1 MKKVFSFMQIAGLAL
16 LILCLAITVITVFKT
31 NQAQKETPFIVETI
45 NACLPDRHSIS
56 IEDYIGCEMP
66 ALEIEGSDYVALIE
80 IPNFNVE
87 LPVQRDWENKDLA
100 KSPCRFWGSIY
111 NNDLIIGGKY
121 QEGQFSFCQQLDID
135 DRINIIDMRGAQ
147 YNFTVQKIE
156 RSNDVSFVT
165 LSEGEYPLSLFV
177 KEKYD
182 SKYIIVR
189 CGLPY

>member
-1 MKKVFSFMQIAGLAL
+1 M
-16 LILCLAITVITVFKT
+16 
-31 NQAQKETPFIVETI
+31 E
-45 NACLPDRHSIS
+45 
-56 IEDYIGCEMP
+56 
-66 ALEIEGSDYVALIE
+66 
-80 IPNFNVE
+80 
-87 LPVQRDWENKDLA
+87 

-156 RSNDVSFVT
+156 RSNDVSFET

-182 SKYIIVR
+182 GKYIIVR